1 KVGAAG
7 AYGATI
13 VEVDGTYDDVN
24 RLCAELADQYRW
36 AIVNVNL
43 RPFYSEGSKTLAFEV
58 VEQLGWQAPDH
69 IVVPVAAGSLLA
81 KTAKAFAELVGVGLL
96 ADAPTRIHA
105 AQAEGCAPVS
115 TAIQRGLDA
124 VTPVRPH
131 SIAKSLA
138 IGNPADG
145 RYAARAVRASGGWGT
160 ACPEDAV
167 LEGMAVLAETEG
179 ILSEPAG
186 GVVVAGLRQLV
197 EDGRIERHETVVI
210 CITGNGL
217 KTTELFHPGEGRRLH
232 LTKARASAGKTLGDA
247 LREPSGASRWFA
259 EGRLDPS
266 LLSLRCL
273 DDEGLLAQPI
283 DLIFSAVSKE
293 VALEWEP
300 RFAARVPV
308 ISTASAF
315 RYEPDVPILI
325 PGINDAHAEALHDQ
339 RRQRGWRGFI
349 APIPNCT
356 TTGLAVSLKPLH
368 DAFGVRTVLMTSLQ
382 AISGA
387 GRQEGVLALDVI
399 DNVIPFIPGEEE
411 KVERE
416 TRKILGPWQEQAPF
430 TVSCTCTRV
439 NVKDGHLESVFVGM
453 ERPVGAAAA
462 SAAMERFGVD
472 GLKGL
477 PSAPDRL
484 LR

>member
-1 KVGAAG
+1 MMRSRTLRPLPRRGFLFVITLEEESVRSLRCRECGRLRDFEPAYVCEHCFGPLEVAYDLDAIRDRVSRQIIANGPASIWRYREFLPTPAGNPVDLGTGFTPLVEAKNLGKAMGLDHLYVKNDTLNPTGSFKDRNVAVATNFALSYGFDTLSCSSTGNLAGSVAAYAARAGLRALVFIPADLEPGKVGAAS

-58 VEQLGWQAPDH
+58 VEQLGWRAPDH

-81 KTAKAFAELVGVGLL
+81 KTAKPFQELVGVGLL
-96 ADAPTRIHA
+96 EAAPTRIHA
-105 AQAEGCAPVS
+105 AQAQGCAPVS
-115 TAIQRGLDA
+115 TAIQRGLDT

-197 EDGRIERHETVVI
+197 AERRIERDESVVV

-232 LTKARASAGKTLGDA
+232 LSKARAAEFDRAVAVAG
-247 LREPSGASRWFA
+247 
-259 EGRLDPS
+259 
-266 LLSLRCL
+266 
-273 DDEGLLAQPI
+273 
-283 DLIFSAVSKE
+283 
-293 VALEWEP
+293 
-300 RFAARVPV
+300 RVPV
-308 ISTASAF
+308 
-315 RYEPDVPILI
+315 
-325 PGINDAHAEALHDQ
+325 
-339 RRQRGWRGFI
+339 
-349 APIPNCT
+349 
-356 TTGLAVSLKPLH
+356 
-368 DAFGVRTVLMTSLQ
+368 
-382 AISGA
+382 
-387 GRQEGVLALDVI
+387 
-399 DNVIPFIPGEEE
+399 
-411 KVERE
+411 
-416 TRKILGPWQEQAPF
+416 
-430 TVSCTCTRV
+430 
-439 NVKDGHLESVFVGM
+439 
-453 ERPVGAAAA
+453 
-462 SAAMERFGVD
+462 VD
-472 GLKGL
+472 G
-477 PSAPDRL
+477 
-484 LR
+484 

>member
-1 KVGAAG
+1 MVTDFKAPVTQGLFVLFPPPLGEGGGRFPPPLAGEGRVGAVSVEEESVKRLRCRECGRLRDFEPAYVCENCFGPLEVAYDLDAIRQRVSRHTIADGPASIWRYRELLPAPAGNPIDLGTGFTPLVEAKNLGEALGLDHLFVKNDTLNPTGSFKDRNVAVATNFALSYGFDTLSCSSTGNLAGSVAAYAARAGLRALVFIPADLEPGKVGAAS

-13 VEVDGTYDDVN
+13 VEVEGTYDDVN

-81 KTAKAFAELVGVGLL
+81 KTAKAFHELVGVGLVEGV
-96 ADAPTRIHA
+96 PTRIHA

-115 TAIQRGLDA
+115 TAIQRGLDT

-160 ACPEDAV
+160 ACREDAV
-167 LEGMAVLAETEG
+167 LEGMTLLAETEG

-197 EDGRIERHETVVI
+197 EEGRIERHETVVI

-232 LTKARASAGKTLGDA
+232 LSKARASEFEKALAGVEKTPA
-247 LREPSGASRWFA
+247 
-259 EGRLDPS
+259 
-266 LLSLRCL
+266 
-273 DDEGLLAQPI
+273 
-283 DLIFSAVSKE
+283 AV
-293 VALEWEP
+293 
-300 RFAARVPV
+300 
-308 ISTASAF
+308 
-315 RYEPDVPILI
+315 
-325 PGINDAHAEALHDQ
+325 G
-339 RRQRGWRGFI
+339 
-349 APIPNCT
+349 
-356 TTGLAVSLKPLH
+356 
-368 DAFGVRTVLMTSLQ
+368 
-382 AISGA
+382 
-387 GRQEGVLALDVI
+387 
-399 DNVIPFIPGEEE
+399 
-411 KVERE
+411 
-416 TRKILGPWQEQAPF
+416 
-430 TVSCTCTRV
+430 
-439 NVKDGHLESVFVGM
+439 
-453 ERPVGAAAA
+453 
-462 SAAMERFGVD
+462 
-472 GLKGL
+472 
-477 PSAPDRL
+477 
-484 LR
+484 